1 MEKQL
6 KTEII
11 EKNRVHEKDTGSTE
25 VQVAVLTGRIGE
37 LTTHLA
43 VHRHDYHTQ
52 RGLLKLVGHRRRLL
66 AYLSRSDVA
75 RYNKLIKTLGLRK

>member
-1 MEKQL
+1 MDKQK

-11 EKNRVHEKDTGSTE
+11 NNYRVHDKDVGSTE
-25 VQVAVLTGRIGE
+25 VQVAIITNRISE

-52 RGLLKLVGHRRRLL
+52 RGLLKMVGSRRRLL
-66 AYLSRSDVA
+66 GYLSRSDVA
-75 RYNKLIKTLGLRK
+75 RYNKLIKALGLRK

>member
-1 MEKQL
+1 MDKQK

-11 EKNRVHEKDTGSTE
+11 EKYRVHDKDVGSTE
-25 VQVAVLTGRIGE
+25 VQVAIITSRIAE

-52 RGLLKLVGHRRRLL
+52 RGLLCLVGSRRRLL
-66 AYLSRSDVA
+66 GYLSRSDVA
-75 RYNKLIKTLGLRK
+75 RYNKLIKALGLRK

>member
-1 MEKQL
+1 MDKQK

-11 EKNRVHEKDTGSTE
+11 NNYRVHDKDVGSTE
-25 VQVAVLTGRIGE
+25 VQVAIITGRITE

-52 RGLLKLVGHRRRLL
+52 RGLLKMVGSRRRLL
-66 AYLSRSDVA
+66 GYLSRSDVA
-75 RYNKLIKTLGLRK
+75 RYNKLIKALGLRK